1 MQPELFDEEFSKE
14 LIDKAE
20 EDSVSKILRL
30 MPKKAK
36 TKEIYE
42 LAIEKQKDAIYDLPE
57 DNAFQQMTDEEYQEW
72 YEKQVM
78 SIMNNKSSE

>member
-1 MQPELFDEEFSKE
+1 MVWENATELFDEKFSKE

-30 MPKKAK
+30 MPREAK

-57 DNAFQQMTDEEYQEW
+57 DNAFQQMTDEEY
-72 YEKQVM
+72 
-78 SIMNNKSSE
+78 